1 MKVAILGAEG
11 TGKVQLAQ
19 ALTEALVVLAPGL
32 MLYCAFDPQDALDS
46 GLILLMGLDWPW
58 VDENRDPSAAHRRAQ
73 EDASLRQSLQN
84 AGLNFVVVY
93 GRGTAR
99 THRALQAVL
108 QASAHRLDVSNPQ
121 TRAQT
126 PWQWNCDKCSD
137 GACEHRMFTGLLK
150 SGSA

>member
-11 TGKVQLAQ
+11 TGKAHLAQ
-19 ALTEALVVLAPGL
+19 ALTEVLVVQAPGL
-32 MLYCAFDPQDALDS
+32 KLTCTFDPQDTPDS
-46 GLILLMGLDWPW
+46 DLVLLMGLDWPW
-58 VDENRDPSAAHRRAQ
+58 IDESRDPSAAHRRAQ
-73 EDASLRQSLQN
+73 EDASIRQTLQN

-93 GRGTAR
+93 GRDTAR
-99 THRALQAVL
+99 THCALQAVL
-108 QASAHRLDVSNPQ
+108 QASAHRLGKPNPQ

-137 GACEHRMFTGLLK
+137 GACEHRMFTGLLT

>member
-1 MKVAILGAEG
+1 MKIAILGAEG

-19 ALTEALVVLAPGL
+19 ALTEALVVQASGSQLS
-32 MLYCAFDPQDALDS
+32 CAFEPQDALNSD
-46 GLILLMGLDWPW
+46 LILLMGLDRLWT
-58 VDENRDPSAAHRRAQ
+58 DESQDPSAAHRRAQ

-99 THRALQAVL
+99 THCALQAVL
-108 QASAHRLDVSNPQ
+108 QASAHSLDKSNPQ

-137 GACEHRMFTGLLK
+137 GACEHRMFTGLLT